1 MQIIKYVISRGN
13 EVPKDKEYDNYDD
26 AAEEAQAQANMDH
39 GKWWVL
45 ERVYEWDEYED
56 RPVED
61 FDWEDR
67 EHYEPPP
74 DEDPDA

>member
-45 ERVYEWDEYED
+45 ERVYEWDED